1 MTNKEQIAIQFKNVS
16 LTIDDRK
23 ILHNINGTFY
33 KQRITTLV
41 GPSGAGKSTLLKL
54 CNGLLTPTSGDI
66 LIEERSIFSYE
77 PTELRRHVG
86 IALQNAPMVKG
97 TVFDNL
103 ALPLTLQDKTLP
115 ETEATEMLERVALES
130 EHLYRDVDDLSGGQ
144 RQKVSIAR
152 TLINRPK
159 ILLLD
164 EITSALD
171 IHSVEEIEQLI
182 VRIRDKF
189 GVTIIWITHDLE
201 QAKKVGDD
209 AWILADGKLIEAGS
223 SDILTNPKTDIA
235 KQFISG
241 GIV

>member
-1 MTNKEQIAIQFKNVS
+1 
-16 LTIDDRK
+16 R
-23 ILHNINGTFY
+23 
-33 KQRITTLV
+33 
-41 GPSGAGKSTLLKL
+41 
-54 CNGLLTPTSGDI
+54 
-66 LIEERSIFSYE
+66 
-77 PTELRRHVG
+77 
-86 IALQNAPMVKG
+86 G

-209 AWILADGKLIEAGS
+209 AWILADGKL
-223 SDILTNPKTDIA
+223 
-235 KQFISG
+235 
-241 GIV
+241 